1 MKSGKERNVVQDIIA
16 YYERYDEDERL
27 IRDNYLQLS
36 SDRISINSKVFGA
49 SLEARFLT
57 QAPEQDGIPFI
68 LEIRG
73 IR

>member
-36 SDRISINSKVFGA
+36 SDRISITLKF
-49 SLEARFLT
+49 LE
-57 QAPEQDGIPFI
+57 QAWKHDS
-68 LEIRG
+68 
-73 IR
+73 